1 MNADLIVKDL
11 VTTVDKRELT
21 ATLRVWRAESKDR
34 VEVDL
39 INDLLEL
46 LDSGDLDG

>member
-1 MNADLIVKDL
+1 MSPDLIVKDL

-39 INDLLEL
+39 INDLLERIE
-46 LDSGDLDG
+46 SGELDG